1 MHPFWMVFEVILTK
15 LMLTSV
21 PIFIKYSSSNPWTIG
36 IVRLT
41 ITVAFFSV
49 IARRGF
55 IKSWIK
61 VWPLGVLF
69 FFHWITYFFAVKA
82 STPSTAVIGLSTYGF
97 ILLVYSRLIF
107 KKTIERKYYVAVI
120 LSMLGTV
127 LAIGKFSF
135 DNAEFV
141 GFLWGVASALVYAFM
156 PIFHQKYSDVSL
168 KHRAFSQYLGA
179 FMLFMIFGASNFSL
193 DTDPKNIG
201 ALVYLGVIGTI
212 MAHTLWARIT
222 TTLPTKICSSIYYL
236 AIPISMVLEALVL
249 SIEPSFQR
257 LLGGGLI
264 VLANMSVLLAGYR
277 YTK

>member
-1 MHPFWMVFEVILTK
+1 MHPFWMVFEVIFAK

-41 ITVAFFSV
+41 ITVLFFSA
-49 IARRGF
+49 IASRGF
-55 IKSWIK
+55 IKSWAK

-97 ILLVYSRLIF
+97 ILLIYSRLIF
-107 KKTIERKYYVAVI
+107 KKTIEKKFYIAVI
-120 LSMLGTV
+120 LSMVGTF
-127 LAIGKFSF
+127 LAIGRFSF
-135 DNAEFV
+135 ENAEFI

-179 FMLFMIFGASNFSL
+179 FILFLIFGSSSFSL
-193 DTDPKNIG
+193 DTGPKNIG
-201 ALVYLGVIGTI
+201 ALIYLGVVGTI
-212 MAHTLWARIT
+212 MGHTLWARIT
-222 TTLPTKICSSIYYL
+222 TTLPTKVCSSIYYL
-236 AIPISMVLEALVL
+236 AIPISMVLEAVVL
-249 SIEPSFQR
+249 SIQPSFSR

-264 VLANMSVLLAGYR
+264 VMANVSVLLAGYR
-277 YTK
+277 TAK